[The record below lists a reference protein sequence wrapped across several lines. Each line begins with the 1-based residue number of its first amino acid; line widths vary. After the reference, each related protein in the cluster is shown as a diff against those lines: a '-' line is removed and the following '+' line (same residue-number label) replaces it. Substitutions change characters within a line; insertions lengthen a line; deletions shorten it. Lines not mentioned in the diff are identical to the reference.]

1 MSENGKMQ
9 LLTEF
14 LNISIQVSNCMKTKC
29 KIIDENIKKNP
40 LYKEYASK
48 LLSSKTDE
56 ELLEMIDNIMNITEY
71 PEYNKCQIKNCK
83 INIKNL
89 VIIILKLYDY
99 YKTKENK
106 TFPVFVEEALTI
118 LKTAKANKKQ
128 FFNKYDREVN
138 ILLSY
143 MSKI

>member
-1 MSENGKMQ
+1 MSEKIE

-29 KIIDENIKKNP
+29 KIIDEKIKKNP
-40 LYKEYASK
+40 LYKEYVSK
-48 LLSSKTDE
+48 LLSSKTNE
-56 ELLEMIDNIMNITEY
+56 ELLETIDNIMSVAEY
-71 PEYNKCQIKNCK
+71 HEYNKCQIKNCK

-89 VIIILKLYDY
+89 VIILLKLYDY

-106 TFPVFVEEALTI
+106 SFPVFVENALTI

-128 FFNKYDREVN
+128 FFNKHDREIN